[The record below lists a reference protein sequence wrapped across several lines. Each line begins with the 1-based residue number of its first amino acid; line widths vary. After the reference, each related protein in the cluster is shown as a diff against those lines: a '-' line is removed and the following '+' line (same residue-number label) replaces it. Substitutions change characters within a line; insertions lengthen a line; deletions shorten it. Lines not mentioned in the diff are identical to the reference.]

1 MSEIKQNT
9 NLDAIASEEAAVQ
22 GTVESNNPN
31 NVVAVE
37 TPPSRDAN
45 GTVGV
50 ASVSQEPV
58 STEVNGVNGQNSN
71 VINPQ
76 VEQLPPSSEDSAVA
90 TSVLQKSGYLDKD
103 GHITEKLARMIS
115 GMASH
120 AAGGLNARIR
130 VQFYLSQLVKA
141 GFKLCYIGE
150 NREVSASQI
159 DKLYDDVKNSKDK
172 CFSEIAKVVSA
183 RRVLEEGLCVKDID
197 GKEITLES
205 EDLDRCLVLIDG
217 QHRNVVCIEHPEID
231 MLVEIDDYEGSTI
244 KRIAVFNNK
253 RKDHTGKDQ
262 KQSISKHFTG
272 EVPLLDEIAEMSKT
286 FGVTE
291 KYAEAA
297 ETGKVDQFKRDE
309 LTKIQMGEKE
319 PDAKYKGDPEKIA
332 QGWEWMYALKLAF
345 SQDNDTWKKV
355 RKVELPLACH
365 RVIEGLQD
373 EDQPQAP
380 HRLAIL
386 LAKMDPTQRGTLAAK
401 IGTDELQS
409 YLNKVFTKFLKD
421 HDKAKDWADLEEE
434 FSTSI
439 EKLKRDMG
447 AASSSTTVKKLS
459 SGTPWDIIANRRN
472 LARQQQEKEAKKSAK
487 SSPQEATPSTESK
500 PSETAA

>member
-1 MSEIKQNT
+1 ME
-9 NLDAIASEEAAVQ
+9 NLKNENA
-22 GTVESNNPN
+22 NNS
-31 NVVAVE
+31 VA
-37 TPPSRDAN
+37 
-45 GTVGV
+45 
-50 ASVSQEPV
+50 QEPV

-71 VINPQ
+71 VINTQ
-76 VEQLPPSSEDSAVA
+76 VEQLPPSSEDTAVA
-90 TSVLQKSGYLDKD
+90 TNVLQQSGYLDED
-103 GHITEKLARMIS
+103 GHITGELVRMIS

-120 AAGGLNARIR
+120 ASGGLTARIR

-141 GFKLCYIGE
+141 GYKICYLNE
-150 NREVSASQI
+150 NREVYSTQL
-159 DKLYDDVKNSKDK
+159 DKLYGDVKNSKDL
-172 CFSEIAKVVSA
+172 CFSEIAKVVPA
-183 RRVLEEGLCVKDID
+183 RRVLREGLSVKDID

-205 EDLDRCLVLIDG
+205 EELDRCIVFVDG
-217 QHRNVVCIEHPEID
+217 QHRSVVCNEHPEID
-231 MLVEIDDYEGSTI
+231 LLVEIDDYEGSTLN
-244 KRIAVFNNK
+244 RIAVLNNK

-262 KQSISKHFTG
+262 KQSISKHLSG
-272 EVPLLDEIAEMSKT
+272 KVPLLDEIAEMSKA

-319 PDAKYKGDPEKIA
+319 PDAKYEGDPEKIA
-332 QGWEWMYALKLAF
+332 KGWEWMYALKLNCG
-345 SQDNDTWKKV
+345 QDKDSWKMF

-439 EKLKRDMG
+439 GQLKRDMG

-459 SGTPWDIIANRRN
+459 SGTPWDVIANRRN
-472 LARQQQEKEAKKSAK
+472 LARQKQEKETKKTAK